1 MNAEPAA
8 GSPAAYLDRDALL
21 ADLDPWLRIPSISAD
36 PEHAP
41 DVRASAEWL
50 AARLRQAGFPE
61 VTLWETAGHPT
72 VCAHWPAADPQAP
85 VVVVY
90 GHHDVQPV
98 DPLELWQSP
107 PFEPTV
113 RGDELLGRG
122 TADDKGQVLMHL
134 HGLAAH
140 LASGSRIAPA
150 VTLKFVIE
158 GEEESGSAH
167 FAALLREHADEL
179 RCDVVVVSD
188 TSVFNRETPSL
199 CTGMRGGI
207 NGQVDLYGPEG
218 DLHSGS
224 FGGAV
229 PNPLHALADLIS
241 GLHDADG
248 RVTIDGFYD
257 RVRELDERERALFA
271 KLPFDEAAWLHG
283 PARSKAASGEAGFTT
298 LERIW
303 ARPTVEINGMW
314 GGYNG
319 PGSKTII
326 PSSAHAKVSFRIV
339 VDQEP
344 EEVQEAFRAHVR
356 AHVPAGIEATVS
368 FDGAGV
374 RPCLTPLD
382 APELQAAARAMG
394 RAFGQEVLF
403 TREGGSGPEADLAEI
418 LAAPVIFFGVGLPDD
433 RIHAP
438 NERVVIPMLLRG
450 AEALA
455 YLWDELAALPR
466 GSAVMS
472 ESR

>member
-1 MNAEPAA
+1 MTAEPAA
-8 GSPAAYLDRDALL
+8 GEPAAYLDRDALL
-21 ADLDPWLRIPSISAD
+21 ADLGPWLRIPSISAD
-36 PEHAP
+36 PVHVA

-72 VCAHWPAADPQAP
+72 VYAHWPAADPEAP

-98 DPLELWQSP
+98 DPLELWESP

-140 LASGSRIAPA
+140 LASGSRSAPA

-248 RVTIDGFYD
+248 RVTLDGFYD

-271 KLPFDEAAWLHG
+271 RLPFDEAAWLHG
-283 PARSKAASGEAGFTT
+283 PARSKAAAGEAGFTT

-314 GGYNG
+314 GGYTG

-344 EEVQEAFRAHVR
+344 LEVQEAFRAYVR
-356 AHVPAGIEATVS
+356 AHVPSGIEAIVT

-466 GSAVMS
+466 
-472 ESR
+472 SRP

>member
-1 MNAEPAA
+1 MTAEPAA
-8 GSPAAYLDRDALL
+8 GEPAAYLDRDALL
-21 ADLDPWLRIPSISAD
+21 ADLGPWLRIPSISAD
-36 PEHAP
+36 PAHVA

-72 VCAHWPAADPQAP
+72 VYAHWPAADPEAP

-98 DPLELWQSP
+98 DPLELWESP

-140 LASGSRIAPA
+140 LASGSRSAPA

-199 CTGMRGGI
+199 CTGMPGCI

-248 RVTIDGFYD
+248 RVTLDGFYD

-271 KLPFDEAAWLHG
+271 RLPFDEAAWLHG
-283 PARSKAASGEAGFTT
+283 PARSKATTGEAGFTT

-314 GGYNG
+314 GGYTG

-344 EEVQEAFRAHVR
+344 LEVQEAFRAYVR
-356 AHVPAGIEATVS
+356 AHVPAGIEATVT

-455 YLWDELAALPR
+455 YLWNELAALPR
-466 GSAVMS
+466 
-472 ESR
+472 SRP

>member
-1 MNAEPAA
+1 MTAEHAA
-8 GSPAAYLDRDALL
+8 GEPAAYLDRDALL
-21 ADLDPWLRIPSISAD
+21 ADLDPWLRIPSISAA
-36 PEHAP
+36 PEHAG

-61 VTLWETAGHPT
+61 VDIWETPGLPSVYA
-72 VCAHWPAADPQAP
+72 CWPAADPEAP

-98 DPLELWQSP
+98 DPLELWDSP
-107 PFEPTV
+107 PFEPAV
-113 RGDELLGRG
+113 RGDDLLGRG

-150 VTLKFVIE
+150 VTLKFLIE
-158 GEEESGSAH
+158 GEEESGSPH
-167 FAALLREHADEL
+167 FADLLRAHAEQL
-179 RCDVVVVSD
+179 RCDVAVVSD
-188 TSVFNRETPSL
+188 TSVFNRDTPSI

-207 NGQVDLYGPEG
+207 NCQVDLVGPAG

-229 PNPLHALADLIS
+229 PNPLQVLADLIS
-241 GLHDADG
+241 GLHDAQG
-248 RVTIDGFYD
+248 RVTLDGFYD
-257 RVRELDERERALFA
+257 RVRELSERERALFA
-271 KLPFDEAAWLHG
+271 RLPFDEAAWLEG
-283 PARSKAASGEAGFTT
+283 PARSKATTGESGFTT
-298 LERIW
+298 LERLW
-303 ARPTVEINGMW
+303 ARPTAEVNGVW

-326 PSSAHAKVSFRIV
+326 PSTAHAKVSFRIV
-339 VDQEP
+339 ADQEP
-344 EEVQEAFRAHVR
+344 LEVQEAFRAYVR
-356 AHVPAGIEATVS
+356 DHVPPGIEATVTY
-368 FDGAGV
+368 DGAGV

-394 RAFGQEVLF
+394 RAFGKEVLF
-403 TREGGSGPEADLAEI
+403 TREGGSGPEADIADI
-418 LAAPVIFFGVGLPDD
+418 LAVPVIFFGVGLPDD

-466 GSAVMS
+466 DPTAMS